1 MQFIYFKHCK
11 IHSLRGRGKRRGG
24 GGEGREK
31 RAKGKKEGKTV
42 SFLSLQSPFFF
53 PFLPILYPF
62 RRHIPSQVLSPI
74 LEEWIRFFPKQVH
87 HIIVQDFHPAKR
99 LNSISSE
106 TNSCQNQKHKQVSFM
121 ISQCVS

>member
-1 MQFIYFKHCK
+1 MQFIYFKHSTYIACVIGAK
-11 IHSLRGRGKRRGG
+11 GG

-42 SFLSLQSPFFF
+42 SFLSLQSPSFF

-62 RRHIPSQVLSPI
+62 RRHILSQVLSAT
-74 LEEWIRFFPKQVH
+74 LEEWSRFFSKQVH
-87 HIIVQDFHPAKR
+87 HVNVQDFHPEKR

-106 TNSCQNQKHKQVSFM
+106 TNSCQNQKHKK
-121 ISQCVS
+121 